1 MPPTIYEVSELAG
14 VSLATVSRVMNDSG
28 KVSPRTRKKVETA
41 MKELGYRPNSNAQSL
56 ASNRSNSVGVIVP
69 VLYGPFY
76 GEMLAGILDE
86 FRQAGKHVIIT
97 TGDEQESGE
106 REGVEFLLSKS
117 CDALILWLDSL
128 PDEELI
134 DLSRGAAPMIVL
146 GREISEIADHC
157 IYLDDELGGYLAT
170 RSVLV
175 LGHRNI
181 AYISG
186 PLDKA
191 DAQARLAG
199 HRRALEEFGAEFEP
213 QLVVEG
219 NFQESGGNRA
229 MKQLLQYEQRFSV
242 VVCANDEMAAG
253 AFGVLRERDVQ
264 IPEEISIMGFD
275 NVFFTEYFRPRLSTV
290 NNPVREM
297 GKMAALCV
305 LKEVYGVDRDE
316 IQHRFEPELVLRTS
330 VSCKT
335 GI

>member
-14 VSLATVSRVMNDSG
+14 VSLATVSRVMNNSG
-28 KVSPRTRKKVETA
+28 KVSPRTREKVENA
-41 MKELGYRPNSNAQSL
+41 MKELGYRPNFNAQSL
-56 ASNRSNSVGVIVP
+56 ASSQSNSVGVIVP
-69 VLYGPFY
+69 VMYGPFY

-117 CDALILWLDSL
+117 CDALILWLDTL

-134 DLSRGAAPMIVL
+134 KLSRGAVPMVVL
-146 GREISEIADHC
+146 GREIPEIADHC
-157 IYLDDELGGYLAT
+157 IYLDDEMGGYLAT

-199 HRRALEEFGAEFEP
+199 HRRALEEFGAEFVP

-219 NFQESGGNRA
+219 NFQESGGSRA
-229 MKQLLQYEQRFSV
+229 MKQLLQYERQFSV

-253 AFGVLRERDVQ
+253 AFGVMRERDIQ

-297 GKMAALCV
+297 GKMAALAV
-305 LKEVYGVDRDE
+305 LKEVYGEGTDE
-316 IQHRFEPELVLRTS
+316 IQHRFEPELVMRSS
-330 VSCKT
+330 VSSKI